1 MNKPPT
7 EVLVLA
13 VHGSPGDPAR
23 ARREFAFLEQPD
35 RPLEVLI
42 LSGDKPV
49 SAQLEHIALERYP
62 LSEITLAPLLLAAG
76 YHLQHDLLPAV
87 QALEERGRSVN
98 LLPLW
103 GRSASFKRAIKDA
116 LGRLARSRTPSGI
129 LWLAPGGAAVMA
141 ALRRQVDEA
150 GLLPESLTQ
159 HWATRL
165 DDDLPRDALP
175 VIAVLREGRLSR
187 SVRKAWTGSRAP
199 RLLFSRPLLQEALRR
214 WTVRPRRYALESLF
228 VATMRR

>member
-1 MNKPPT
+1 MSKSPA

-13 VHGSPGDPAR
+13 IHGSPGDPAR
-23 ARREFAFLEQPD
+23 AQREFAFLEQPD
-35 RPLEVLI
+35 RPLEVLT
-42 LSGDKPV
+42 LSGDQPV
-49 SAQLEHIALERYP
+49 GTQLEHIALEKYP

-87 QALEERGRSVN
+87 QELQGRRRAVN

-103 GRSASFKRAIKDA
+103 GRSASFKHALKAA
-116 LGRLARSRTPSGI
+116 LGRLERMRDARGPSGI
-129 LWLAPGGAAVMA
+129 LWLAPGGTAVMA

-150 GLLPESLTQ
+150 GILPESLSQ

-165 DDDLPRDALP
+165 NDDLPFDALP

-187 SVRKAWTGSRAP
+187 SVRETWAGSRAP
-199 RLLFSRPLLQEALRR
+199 RLLFSRPLLRGALPR
-214 WTVRPRRYALESLF
+214 WAGSPAPVHA
-228 VATMRR
+228 